1 MIILKP
7 LLNSMDDIHGS
18 IEEYNANEKRKI
30 SIVLMIWF
38 LICLLIGKVNSMLIE
53 SFITAKK

>member
-7 LLNSMDDIHGS
+7 LLNSMDDIYGS

-53 SFITAKK
+53 SFITTKK

>member
-53 SFITAKK
+53 SFITTKK